1 MVIYRKTLQQLFL
14 FLLLS
19 GTILNVCIGQNTGK
33 KFSYQYELVKMDSTY
48 AEPVDL
54 TMSTYI
60 ENLRSQMGEKLN
72 VIIGHASMDMPRYK
86 PQSPLSNF
94 LVDQLFIFGNQYF
107 KQNNIQDSIDL
118 SLINFGGIRAS
129 LNAGKITIENMYQ
142 IAPFDNYAV
151 ILYVKGSELRKMY
164 KKFSEKE
171 NGALSHSQTIFQNG
185 RIVSYTINELPID
198 DQKTYRLITLDFL
211 QHGGDGFLDG
221 VVYEKVIYTGVL
233 IRDVYTERIT
243 QLTGE
248 GKKIEAKQDQRV
260 IIKPTP

>member
-1 MVIYRKTLQQLFL
+1 MLMRYSHISKSFLVIIHL
-14 FLLLS
+14 
-19 GTILNVCIGQNTGK
+19 TIIISQVSFAQNTT
-33 KFSYQYELVKMDSTY
+33 KFKYHYESVKMDSTFT
-48 AEPVDL
+48 EPVDL

-72 VIIGHASMDMPRYK
+72 VVIGQAAMDMPRYK

-118 SLINFGGIRAS
+118 ALINFGGIRAS
-129 LNAGKITIENMYQ
+129 LNAGKITVENMYQ

-185 RIVSYTINELPID
+185 RIVSYTINGAPID
-198 DQKTYRLITLDFL
+198 EQKTYRLITLDFL
-211 QHGGDGFLDG
+211 QNGGDGFLDG

-243 QLTGE
+243 QLTSE
-248 GKKIEAKQDQRV
+248 GKKIEVKMDQRV